1 MFIKNGGN
9 QMKIVK
15 LALFVIAILLIVGYF
30 YLDYLGKQSAY
41 IEVTDVNFTNVP
53 DGEYFGEYK
62 ISPVSVKVKSVIKD
76 GEITE
81 VEIIDHYNGLG
92 EKGEAVTDSIIENQS
107 LKVDTISGATASSMA
122 IIKAVED
129 SIVEK
134 SYK

>member
-1 MFIKNGGN
+1 
-9 QMKIVK
+9 MKIVK

-41 IEVTDVNFTNVP
+41 IEVTDVNFTNIP
-53 DGEYFGEYK
+53 NGEYFGEYK

-92 EKGEAVTDSIIENQS
+92 EKGEAVTNSIIENQS

-129 SIVEK
+129 SVVEK